1 MADDRQRGALPSGS
15 GLTPEERQRLVEVAR
30 EARRRAY
37 APYSGFR
44 VGSAVLTQAG
54 NLYPGCNVE
63 NASYGLA
70 VCAERVAI
78 FNAVVAEGPG
88 VRIRALAVRCSGD
101 GPCSPCGACR
111 QVILEFGPAATV
123 LFDGEGGMVEMTAG
137 ALLPAGFT
145 FDAGR
150 AGAGR

>member
-1 MADDRQRGALPSGS
+1 MSTGS
-15 GLTPEERQRLVEVAR
+15 GLTPEERRRLVEVAR
-30 EARRRAY
+30 EARGRAY
-37 APYSGFR
+37 APYSGFQ
-44 VGSAVLTQAG
+44 VGAAVLTEAG

-88 VRIRALAVRCSGD
+88 VRVRGLAVQCSGA

-111 QVILEFGPAATV
+111 QVILEFGPSATV
-123 LFDGEGGMVEMTAG
+123 LFDREEGMVEMEAG

-150 AGAGR
+150 AEAGQ